1 MIFTQLI
8 LHRKNEERGSVR
20 LNGYLKGKG
29 ENGEDRK
36 GNDKQDMEG
45 TYTTFSEVFKK
56 FKNNQFLNIFLQ
68 LNVK

>member
-8 LHRKNEERGSVR
+8 LYRRNEERGSGR

-45 TYTTFSEVFKK
+45 TYTTFS
-56 FKNNQFLNIFLQ
+56 
-68 LNVK
+68 